1 MSLHAI
7 DALLAELNTKEGR
20 WTHAVCA
27 DVAAGEELYRRR
39 EREGARD
46 AFRLPRRVGE
56 EPINLFEAPVVHEHR
71 AVHERY
77 VRAAAALDHILYFIR
92 VHADGFFD
100 ENVLARRCGFRHP
113 LLVQFCWQRYVH
125 RINTFVRE
133 ERVVALDPT
142 HRSVQLQLFA
152 ERLRIRQLARRD
164 GDKRAALG
172 TNDGSGIF
180 AGYARTAHYANAH
193 CVR

>member
-39 EREGARD
+39 EREGGRD
-46 AFRLPRRVGE
+46 PFRLPRRVGE
-56 EPINLFEAPVVHEHR
+56 EPLDLLEALVVHEHR

-92 VHADGFFD
+92 VHADGFID
-100 ENVLARRCGFRHP
+100 QNVLASRCGFRQR
-113 LLVQFCWQRYVH
+113 LLVQFCWQRYVQL
-125 RINTFVRE
+125 INSLVRE

-142 HRSVQLQLFA
+142 HRSVQLQLVA
-152 ERLRIRQLARRD
+152 ERLRLRQLARRD
-164 GDKRAALG
+164 GDKRAAF
-172 TNDGSGIF
+172 TPDNGSGILLRNR
-180 AGYARTAHYANAH
+180 GTAHDSNAH

>member
-77 VRAAAALDHILYFIR
+77 VRGTAGLDHLFYFLRIYTHWFLDKD
-92 VHADGFFD
+92 VF
-100 ENVLARRCGFRHP
+100 ARSCRFQHP
-113 LLVQFCWQRYVH
+113 LLV
-125 RINTFVRE
+125 
-133 ERVVALDPT
+133 
-142 HRSVQLQLFA
+142 
-152 ERLRIRQLARRD
+152 
-164 GDKRAALG
+164 
-172 TNDGSGIF
+172 
-180 AGYARTAHYANAH
+180 
-193 CVR
+193 